1 MASAVMQNFD
11 GGTFLGNLVTRPE
24 FLQYIREDIYF
35 RCKWVQSGVMVR
47 NSALDCRDRG
57 VRIEVPFFNPIP
69 EEEVRIQSNA
79 TWGQTNGGFLVPNRI
94 TGDSQIATIMHRG
107 GAFAADQLS
116 KLGTGADPMAAIASY
131 LSKTVQIL
139 RTRTL
144 NAQLEGLFGG
154 ALAGNALDVSQATAG
169 AGEANFLT
177 AQNVIRAR
185 NLLGE
190 RGEELGIIAMHSD
203 VYSYLLSVGLLTFST
218 DSLVAGGNIEWGG
231 GGIAKTAVDVAY
243 FCGLRIVQDDLL
255 APPVNAGG
263 ADQYPVY
270 IMAPGTVYEG
280 VQAPFQVKY
289 DYNILSFQDVM
300 AWDHH
305 YTQHIYGTS
314 WVAAGDNP
322 ENADLA
328 TANNWELAYNDRRL
342 IPAVRLTVNSPF
354 AANV

>member
-47 NSALDCRDRG
+47 NSALDCRDGG

-69 EEEVRIQSNA
+69 EEEVRIESNA
-79 TWGQTNGGFLVPNRI
+79 NWGQTNGGFLVPNRI

-116 KLGTGADPMAAIASY
+116 KLGTGSDPLAAVASY

-144 NAQLEGLFGG
+144 LAQLEGLFGA
-154 ALAGNALDVSQATAG
+154 ALAGNSLDVSQAAAG

-190 RGEELGIIAMHSD
+190 RGEELSVICMHSD

-218 DSLVAGGNIEWGG
+218 DALVAGGNIEWGG

-243 FCGLRIVQDDLL
+243 FCGLRVVQDDLI
-255 APPVNAGG
+255 APVVNVGG

-270 IMAPGTVYEG
+270 LMAASSVYEG
-280 VQAPFQVKY
+280 VQSPFQVKY

-300 AWDHH
+300 AWDQH
-305 YTQHIYGTS
+305 YCQHVYGTS
-314 WVAAGDNP
+314 WNAAGDNP

-328 TANNWELAYNDRRL
+328 DPANWRLAYNDRRL
-342 IPAVRLTVNSPF
+342 IPIVELIVNSPF